1 MGNRLEQLGCIT
13 IPGQY
18 SNRSYRDVS
27 FYILDVEGPAILG
40 LSDLKA
46 FKIVMIHHTID
57 AAEPVKSTKDLV
69 RNRIVMPKALQQDT
83 LQRIHAGHQGST
95 KCKDRA
101 RTFWENINEDID
113 NMVRKCQICTECSS
127 SQSAQPLQN
136 HEIPT

>member
-18 SNRSYRDVS
+18 GNRSHRDVS

-83 LQRIHAGHQGST
+83 LQRLHKVQG
-95 KCKDRA
+95 
-101 RTFWENINEDID
+101 
-113 NMVRKCQICTECSS
+113 
-127 SQSAQPLQN
+127 
-136 HEIPT
+136 